1 MVTAREL
8 RIGNWL
14 ICDKMLNYRYCY
26 VDRIKSNGFSVR
38 IKETN
43 QLIHYADSCTKPIP
57 LTPEILE
64 QCGFENEKLGDLGTS
79 DYIKGVI
86 IVGRVAGTYEW
97 QIAIYKRFIKV
108 FIQHLH
114 QLQNLMYMLTGEE
127 LTINIPQLT

>member
-1 MVTAREL
+1 
-8 RIGNWL
+8 
-14 ICDKMLNYRYCY
+14 ML
-26 VDRIKSNGFSVR
+26 
-38 IKETN
+38 
-43 QLIHYADSCTKPIP
+43 
-57 LTPEILE
+57 
-64 QCGFENEKLGDLGTS
+64 
-79 DYIKGVI
+79 YIKGVI